1 MKRAHQPNQNTP
13 PETVMKYGIA
23 LLLLLAAGL
32 LPTIEAAPA
41 KPPASNAPVEMIVYR
56 SPTCTCCGRWLE
68 HMKRDGFVIQ
78 DIQTEDMD
86 AIKRQRG
93 VPSELKSCHTAL
105 VGGYVV
111 EGHVPAEDVRA
122 LLDKKPAVVGIS
134 VPGMIVGTPGME
146 MGGRKDPYA
155 VVQFDRSGKV
165 TIFHDYSGR

>member
-41 KPPASNAPVEMIVYR
+41 NPPAPNAPVEMIVYR

-68 HMKRDGFVIQ
+68 HMKQNGFVIQ

-111 EGHVPAEDVRA
+111 EGHVPAEDVRT